1 MDVFNSTWLVN
12 MLAKSSK
19 HPKNRVLNLFD
30 ILFNWINTAE
40 VEDPVR
46 GKPTTLKNLTADILA
61 SSVLVHYLITQTRA
75 IGATHPMML
84 AEQIALIACNAA
96 HQQMLHPKS
105 HSLMHAKKAAEA
117 LILSQVSSKFSLPT
131 PIFATLCAC
140 AFTLSLSLVWFWPS
154 LSGSTFS
161 QSKAAV
167 LSLLPSQNVKTKLA
181 IVDENVMIAVST
193 KRPTNALT
201 ANDAAMMYAKYEQMR
216 NSTCQFIEVLQIPD
230 KHKTIYLE
238 HVVDGKIPTNLE
250 DLKIANDYLEK
261 VRCNITPMLM
271 AKSK

>member
-19 HPKNRVLNLFD
+19 LPKNRVLNLFD
-30 ILFNWINTAE
+30 ILFNWINTAD
-40 VEDPVR
+40 VDDTVR
-46 GKPTTLKNLTADILA
+46 GKPTTLKHLNAEILA
-61 SSVLVHYLITQTRA
+61 SSVLVHYLSTQTRA
-75 IGATHPMML
+75 IGATHPIML

-117 LILSQVSSKFSLPT
+117 LIQSQASSKFSLPT
-131 PIFATLCAC
+131 PLFATLCAC
-140 AFTLSLSLVWFWPS
+140 AFSLSLSLVWFWPS
-154 LSGSTFS
+154 ISGSIFT
-161 QSKAAV
+161 QSKAEIMA
-167 LSLLPSQNVKTKLA
+167 LSPTQKTETQ
-181 IVDENVMIAVST
+181 IVIDNKNAMSPVAN
-193 KRPTNALT
+193 KKDTNALT

-230 KHKTIYLE
+230 KHKSIYLE
-238 HVVDGKIPTNLE
+238 HVVGGKIPTNLE
-250 DLKIANDYLEK
+250 DLKVANHYLEK

>member
-1 MDVFNSTWLVN
+1 
-12 MLAKSSK
+12 
-19 HPKNRVLNLFD
+19 
-30 ILFNWINTAE
+30 
-40 VEDPVR
+40 
-46 GKPTTLKNLTADILA
+46 
-61 SSVLVHYLITQTRA
+61 
-75 IGATHPMML
+75 
-84 AEQIALIACNAA
+84 
-96 HQQMLHPKS
+96 
-105 HSLMHAKKAAEA
+105 MHAKKAAEA

-131 PIFATLCAC
+131 SIFATLCAC

-181 IVDENVMIAVST
+181 IVDENIMIAVST

-238 HVVDGKIPTNLE
+238 HVVGGKIPTNLE